1 MNYCK
6 FLVWNTRGL
15 NSRARCIAVRDIV
28 ALERASMVCLQET
41 KVVDSLLLAAASVA

>member
-1 MNYCK
+1 MNYCN

-15 NSRARCIAVRDIV
+15 NSQAHCIVVRVFI
-28 ALERASMVCLQET
+28 ALERASVVCLQET